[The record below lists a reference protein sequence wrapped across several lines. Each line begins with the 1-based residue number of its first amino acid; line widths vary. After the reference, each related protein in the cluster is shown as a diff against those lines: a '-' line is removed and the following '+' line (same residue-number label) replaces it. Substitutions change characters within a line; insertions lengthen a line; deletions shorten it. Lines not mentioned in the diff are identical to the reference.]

1 MDPDLDRD
9 GPAVSGSAGSAGSD
23 GPASSPNSLAR
34 GSKGNTANLREA
46 LTPWLLWLAPLAFLG
61 LFYFYPLGSI
71 LTISLARGE
80 RLAQPFIE
88 AFRSQTVRNV
98 LWFTVW
104 QATVSTLLT
113 LFVGLPGAYL
123 LARYDFRGKSLL
135 RALTGI
141 PFVMPTLVVA
151 AAFNALLGPRGWAN
165 VGLMALFDL
174 GAPPI
179 QFTNTITAILVAH
192 VFYNT
197 TIVLRMVGD
206 FWSHLN
212 PRLTYAAR
220 SLGANRWQT
229 LTKVTL
235 PLLMPAIA
243 AAALLVFIFDFTSF
257 GVILILGGPQFATLE
272 VEIYFQT
279 ISLFNLPMAAVL
291 SVLQL
296 ACTLGLTIAYS
307 RLSTRV
313 TQPMALR
320 SRKITQR
327 PLVTRQSKVFAAIM
341 IIMLLLLLTTPLLA
355 LAARSFTR
363 IGPSPGERG
372 PETPQLT
379 LNFYRELTINRRGSV
394 FFVTPTRAIAS
405 SLTYAGLTVI
415 IALALGLPASWA
427 LARDSG
433 SWSSRVL
440 DAMLMLPLGTSA
452 VTLGLGFIVALNRPP
467 LNLRTSPLLIP
478 MAHSLVALPFVVRS
492 LAPALRS
499 IQPRL
504 RQAAGVLGASP
515 GKVLRYIDLPLVGR
529 ALLVSAIFAFT
540 ISMGEFGATALIARP
555 EFATIPIAIFRFI
568 SSPGA
573 LNFGQALA
581 LSTILMTVTAA
592 GMLAIERFRIA
603 DVGEF

>member
-1 MDPDLDRD
+1 M
-9 GPAVSGSAGSAGSD
+9 SGSAGSAGSAGST
-23 GPASSPNSLAR
+23 GPGSSPNSLAR
-34 GSKGNTANLREA
+34 GPRTSSGLRKA

-88 AFRSQTVRNV
+88 AFRSESVRSV
-98 LWFTVW
+98 LWFTIW
-104 QATVSTLLT
+104 QATVSMLLT
-113 LFVGLPGAYL
+113 LLVGLPGAYL
-123 LARYDFRGKSLL
+123 LARHDFRGKSLL

-174 GAPPI
+174 GTPPI
-179 QFTNTITAILVAH
+179 QFANTITAILLAH

-212 PRLTYAAR
+212 PRLTFAAR

-296 ACTLGLTIAYS
+296 ASTLGLTFAYS
-307 RLSTRV
+307 RLSARV

-320 SRKITQR
+320 SRQITQR
-327 PLVTRQSKVFAAIM
+327 PLVTRRSKAFAAFM
-341 IIMLLLLLTTPLLA
+341 IALLLILLTTPLLA

-379 LNFYRELTINRRGSV
+379 LNFDRELTINRRGSV

-405 SLTYAGLTVI
+405 SLTYAGITVI

-433 SWSSRVL
+433 SWLNRVL
-440 DAMLMLPLGTSA
+440 DATLMLPLGTSA

-492 LAPALRS
+492 LTPALRS

-504 RQAAGVLGASP
+504 RQAARVLGASP

-581 LSTILMTVTAA
+581 LSTILMAVTAA